1 MTSAPL
7 PPPRTILFIGDSI
20 TDCNRAQDPDGLGYG
35 YVRLIAEHFAAHEP
49 TATVVNRGISGNRVA
64 DLVERFG
71 PDVLDMDPQVVTI
84 YIGVND
90 TWHYFTKGEE
100 VTAADFEHGY
110 RFMLDQLSATR
121 PAAPVL
127 MIVPFVTD
135 VDEEKAGYHADLDQ
149 KVAVIRDLARE
160 FGHTLVD
167 LEKVLETAWS
177 VGHSPAGIAEDGVHP
192 TIAGHRLIADAWLE
206 AFRGIDPAR
215 SR

>member
-20 TDCNRAQDPDGLGYG
+20 TDCSRAQDPDGLGYG
-35 YVRLIAEHFAAHEP
+35 YVRSTAEHFAAHVP

-127 MIVPFVTD
+127 MIVPLDRKSTRLNSSHVATSYAVFCLN
-135 VDEEKAGYHADLDQ
+135 KKHLGLHARRAPGSW
-149 KVAVIRDLARE
+149 KCTHSAINRD
-160 FGHTLVD
+160 
-167 LEKVLETAWS
+167 
-177 VGHSPAGIAEDGVHP
+177 
-192 TIAGHRLIADAWLE
+192 
-206 AFRGIDPAR
+206 
-215 SR
+215 

>member
-1 MTSAPL
+1 
-7 PPPRTILFIGDSI
+7 
-20 TDCNRAQDPDGLGYG
+20 
-35 YVRLIAEHFAAHEP
+35 
-49 TATVVNRGISGNRVA
+49 
-64 DLVERFG
+64 
-71 PDVLDMDPQVVTI
+71 
-84 YIGVND
+84 
-90 TWHYFTKGEE
+90 
-100 VTAADFEHGY
+100 
-110 RFMLDQLSATR
+110 
-121 PAAPVL
+121 

-206 AFRGIDPAR
+206 AFRR
-215 SR
+215 SEEHTSALQSRGQLVCR